1 VEEWLERKIGVKVDV
16 KKALKIDK
24 DKMML
29 AKRESWEHKKK
40 IMLNKSKLKE
50 RKGERMY
57 IDDDL
62 TNEEG
67 KQKKLREVDRE
78 ERDRGKRVKVGYKKI
93 QINGEWF
100 CDQKL
105 ASDSSGLSGGF
116 RGIGR
121 GFGL

>member
-100 CDQKL
+100 IWDEREKKL
-105 ASDSSGLSGGF
+105 KKHF
-116 RGIGR
+116 
-121 GFGL
+121 

>member
-16 KKALKIDK
+16 KKALEIDK

-100 CDQKL
+100 IWDEREEKL
-105 ASDSSGLSGGF
+105 KKHF
-116 RGIGR
+116 
-121 GFGL
+121 